1 MARPVSITKD
11 KILAAALDVV
21 RKGGAS
27 ALTARSLSSALGCGA
42 NAIFSAYGS
51 MEGIL
56 SAVKSEARKS
66 FRERI
71 SEGFSLNP
79 PFKGFGLALLWFAMD
94 EPQLYKI
101 VMEEKVSAMSIE
113 DYIEAHLG
121 FKEESVAAI
130 SQSFNLQEKDAEMLY
145 YQMVIVALGM
155 AHICV
160 EGGVPL
166 SITQASE
173 ILGKNVRAFLMVIHA
188 GADARESF
196 MPTKGNGPEG
206 DVSSYL
212 LMHTLANQNHLLQEL
227 HANPRYIQDSE
238 WTEMERVLRNSFSL
252 TSESLREE
260 HPNFTRGDIR
270 LIILSRLRF
279 TVAEQALLLG
289 ISPASV
295 TKARQRL
302 KGRLG
307 SDTLFPKPPETKSQ
321 QKEADDKDDYKGYIV
336 PSRCIDGGERII
348 DDVHDDT
355 WNDAARAPV

>member
-130 SQSFNLQEKDAEMLY
+130 SQSFNLQEKNAEMLY
-145 YQMVIVALGM
+145 YQIADRRVI
-155 AHICV
+155 
-160 EGGVPL
+160 
-166 SITQASE
+166 QASE
-173 ILGKNVRAFLMVIHA
+173 RRPVRHIASLEGVAITLVGEGSGHV
-188 GADARESF
+188 
-196 MPTKGNGPEG
+196 GNGNGIPDFG
-206 DVSSYL
+206 
-212 LMHTLANQNHLLQEL
+212 NHLGS
-227 HANPRYIQDSE
+227 PRQVRS
-238 WTEMERVLRNSFSL
+238 
-252 TSESLREE
+252 
-260 HPNFTRGDIR
+260 HQG
-270 LIILSRLRF
+270 
-279 TVAEQALLLG
+279 
-289 ISPASV
+289 
-295 TKARQRL
+295 
-302 KGRLG
+302 
-307 SDTLFPKPPETKSQ
+307 
-321 QKEADDKDDYKGYIV
+321 
-336 PSRCIDGGERII
+336 
-348 DDVHDDT
+348 
-355 WNDAARAPV
+355 